1 MATSQGTTLTT
12 DSNNLPTT
20 ATTTTT
26 TQATVS
32 APPTVTPTTV
42 VQLLPLELVD
52 KCIGSK
58 IHVIMKSDKE
68 IVGTLLGF
76 DDYVN
81 MVLEEVSSF
90 FSKKHKSLF
99 LC

>member
-1 MATSQGTTLTT
+1 MATSQV
-12 DSNNLPTT
+12 TT
-20 ATTTTT
+20 ATTAETSNLSNN
-26 TQATVS
+26 QATVS
-32 APPTVTPTTV
+32 APPTVVTPSAVT

-81 MVLEEVSSF
+81 MVLDDVSSHESTLVIRKIAF
-90 FSKKHKSLF
+90 R
-99 LC
+99 

>member
-1 MATSQGTTLTT
+1 MATLQGAPTTTT
-12 DSNNLPTT
+12 GDSNNV
-20 ATTTTT
+20 TTT
-26 TQATVS
+26 TVS
-32 APPTVTPTTV
+32 APPTVTPSTTV

-52 KCIGSK
+52 KCIGSR

-81 MVLEEVSSF
+81 MVLEDVRILLN
-90 FSKKHKSLF
+90 KNKYLHLF
-99 LC
+99 LLGY